1 MTLTATRSKPQPP
14 RSVLLLAIL
23 ALLGLV
29 AAACGETEPTAEPAD
44 PPDEEAADPEEEEEA
59 EPEAE
64 EEVDAAFYQEGD
76 LLEIMVPFG
85 EGGGTDTLARIA
97 APYLGEALGGVN
109 IQVVNVP
116 GGGGVLG
123 TNEFTNQRDPDGYT
137 VLMHSASSQVPPIVG
152 EAGVQYSLDQHH
164 PIAGF
169 PLGGVIYARADSPFQ
184 EALQLTGEQQPQQ
197 ILYAGQPAAGG
208 ELRILLIFE
217 MFGADVNAVLGHDGR
232 GPARLAWEQGES
244 DISYDTAP
252 AYLDNVHPLVEDG
265 EAVQLMIFGFPVGG
279 ELQSDPAFSDLPHP
293 GEVYEEAYGE
303 PLTGDAF
310 DAYMTMSVATIS
322 LNKTLVIHPD
332 APPEAIAHL
341 EQAWRDLL
349 EDEEFLA
356 AADAELGG
364 YPILLDDELD
374 EAWGAL
380 AAVDTDDPA
389 IQWLLGWVNEM
400 YGVQLDEGGG

>member
-1 MTLTATRSKPQPP
+1 MTLAASRNEPGTR
-14 RSVLLLAIL
+14 RSVLLVAIL
-23 ALLGLV
+23 ALFALV
-29 AAACGETEPTAEPAD
+29 AAACGEADEVAEPTE
-44 PPDEEAADPEEEEEA
+44 PEEEEVA
-59 EPEAE
+59 EEPDEDDVAEEAE
-64 EEVDAAFYQEGD
+64 EDVEEAFYQEGD

-97 APYLGEALGGVN
+97 APYLADALGGVN
-109 IQVVNVP
+109 VQVVNVP

-123 TNEFTNQRDPDGYT
+123 TNEFTTRRDPDGYT

-152 EAGVQYSLDQHH
+152 EAGVQYRLDDHY

-169 PLGGVIYARADSPFQ
+169 PLGGVIYAHADSPFQ
-184 EALQLTGEQQPQQ
+184 EANHLTGEHQPQQ

-265 EAVQLMIFGFPVGG
+265 EALQLMTFGFPVGDRL
-279 ELQSDPAFSDLPHP
+279 EADPSFDHLPHP
-293 GEVYEEAYGE
+293 GEVYEEVYGE
-303 PLTGDAF
+303 PLAGDAF
-310 DAYMTMSVATIS
+310 DAYMAISVATIS

-332 APPEAIAHL
+332 APPEAIAQL
-341 EQAWRDLL
+341 EAAWEDLL
-349 EDEEFLA
+349 QDEEFIE
-356 AADAELGG
+356 AADVELGG
-364 YPILLDDELD
+364 YPILIGDDVH
-374 EAWGAL
+374 EAWNGL

-400 YGVQLDEGGG
+400 YGVQLDEGG